1 MAEQRAFVGYGDGVE
16 QRASDEDETIG
27 RIIASMTRESQTTT
41 ERYGRAVRASHAKST
56 GLCNGAS
63 GVKPV
68 VRCLATG
75 VWLLSVVG
83 AAAAH
88 KMLSEGAGEPI

>member
-1 MAEQRAFVGYGDGVE
+1 MNSLVLV
-16 QRASDEDETIG
+16 ILLVVVLL
-27 RIIASMTRESQTTT
+27 
-41 ERYGRAVRASHAKST
+41 AVLPTWPYST
-56 GLCNGAS
+56 GFCNGAS

-68 VRCLATG
+68 LRCLATG
-75 VWLLSVVG
+75 FWLLSVVG